1 MSTKDEVA
9 RLERELANMALDA
22 KQVRGGDASAMIDDF
37 DLDDDDGMT
46 DGTRRRAA
54 GKTERDAR

>member
-22 KQVRGGDASAMIDDF
+22 KPVRGGDASAMIDDF
-37 DLDDDDGMT
+37 DLDATTTTTTTTTTTG
-46 DGTRRRAA
+46 
-54 GKTERDAR
+54 

>member
-22 KQVRGGDASAMIDDF
+22 KQVRDARARAMMMMMMISIS
-37 DLDDDDGMT
+37 
-46 DGTRRRAA
+46 RRRR
-54 GKTERDAR
+54 RDD

>member
-37 DLDDDDGMT
+37 DLDAPTTTTTTTTTTG
-46 DGTRRRAA
+46 
-54 GKTERDAR
+54 

>member
-22 KQVRGGDASAMIDDF
+22 KQVRDARARAMMMMMMISIS
-37 DLDDDDGMT
+37 
-46 DGTRRRAA
+46 RRRRRR
-54 GKTERDAR
+54 RDD

>member
-22 KQVRGGDASAMIDDF
+22 KQVRDARARAMMMMMMMISIS
-37 DLDDDDGMT
+37 
-46 DGTRRRAA
+46 RRRR
-54 GKTERDAR
+54 RDD